1 MQQVAQGRDDNRDE
15 YQQLAQSLRDDHLE
29 IEQILAHG
37 TLTVQQRQQLI
48 TKYTDIIVRLEAQIR
63 ALVGEPQP
71 VEPQPATQE
80 QESVPGDPV
89 LEYVQALESTDPWQL
104 NKIMST
110 YEHNEAIM
118 AAVRALHKI
127 FDPAIS
133 FTEQLRAYRA
143 TGHIGA

>member
-37 TLTVQQRQQLI
+37 ELTVQQRQQLVN
-48 TKYTDIIVRLEAQIR
+48 KYTDIIVRLESQIR
-63 ALVGEPQP
+63 ALVGDPQP
-71 VEPQPATQE
+71 VEPQLDTQE
-80 QESVPGDPV
+80 QESVTGDPV
-89 LEYVQALESTDPWQL
+89 LEYVQALESTDPWTL
-104 NKIMST
+104 NKVIST
-110 YEHNEAIM
+110 YEHNEAVM
-118 AAVRALHKI
+118 AAIRALHTI

-133 FTEQLRAYRA
+133 FTAQLRTYRA